1 MDKLKIRVNTREV
14 LGKKVKSLRRNGITP
29 VHIYGPDV
37 KSQPLQIDTHSLE
50 DVLKQAGS
58 TSLISMLIDDA
69 KRSRKVMVAD
79 VQRDAIS
86 DELIHVDFQQ
96 VRMTHAVTVEV
107 PLKFVGES
115 PAAKSTTVKL
125 LKNMVA
131 VSVECMPDNIPSSID
146 VDISHL
152 DEANPTISV
161 KDVDMPDGVEAVTN
175 AESLV
180 IKVYRPRLEA
190 EVEEVEAVGEAAE
203 MTEAA
208 EVEQKE
214 ETEKPSD

>member
-14 LGKKVKSLRRNGITP
+14 LGKKVKMLRRKGITP
-29 VHIYGPDV
+29 AHIYGSRV
-37 KSQPLQIDTHSLE
+37 KSLPLQVDTHSLE
-50 DVLKQAGS
+50 DILRRAGS
-58 TSLISMLIDDA
+58 TSLISLFIDDA
-69 KRSRKVMVAD
+69 KRSHKVMIAD

-107 PLKFVGES
+107 PLRFVGES
-115 PAAKSTTVKL
+115 PVAKSATVKL
-125 LKNMVA
+125 LKNMMA

-152 DEANPTISV
+152 DEANPTICV
-161 KDVDMPDGVEAVTN
+161 KDVDMPDGAKAVTN

-180 IKVYRPRLEA
+180 IKVYKPRLEVEETEAIEGAA
-190 EVEEVEAVGEAAE
+190 EV
-203 MTEAA
+203 TEAE

-214 ETEKPSD
+214 ESEKTSD